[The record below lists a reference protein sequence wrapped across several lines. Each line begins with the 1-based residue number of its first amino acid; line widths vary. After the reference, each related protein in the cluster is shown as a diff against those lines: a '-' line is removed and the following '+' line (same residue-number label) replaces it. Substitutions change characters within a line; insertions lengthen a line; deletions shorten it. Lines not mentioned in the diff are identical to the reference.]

1 MDCVMH
7 QENGNLVQKK
17 SCLQQGVL
25 RVDMMMQ
32 YFIGIKETL
41 YKVFY
46 LLMLM
51 TFVGQEQN
59 YFKIY

>member
-1 MDCVMH
+1 MDFEMH
-7 QENGNLVQKK
+7 QENGTKVGKK